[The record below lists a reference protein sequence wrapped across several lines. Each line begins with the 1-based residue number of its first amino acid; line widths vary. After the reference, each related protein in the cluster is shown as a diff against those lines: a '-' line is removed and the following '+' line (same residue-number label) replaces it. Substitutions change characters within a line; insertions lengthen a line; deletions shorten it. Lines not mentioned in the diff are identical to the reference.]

1 MIWAY
6 LIVDLSIIVFFI
18 LSRSYITKN
27 ILQISQS
34 FISNIKKEHDDLND
48 ELTMMTDKMKSV
60 REKFLS
66 EQNTFLVSQ
75 KDFDHEFSHLA
86 QRKKDQLSL
95 EMRNKALAL
104 DSYLQRYYELSN
116 GRLKQELK
124 YYIIRYFN
132 ELKIDVQETN
142 KALIH
147 NILT

>member
-1 MIWAY
+1 MIWVY

-48 ELTMMTDKMKSV
+48 ELTIMTYKMKSV

-66 EQNTFLVSQ
+66 EQSNFLASQ
-75 KDFDHEFSHLA
+75 KDFDHEFSHLS

-104 DSYLQRYYELSN
+104 DSYLQRYYELLN
-116 GRLKQELK
+116 GNLKEELK
-124 YYIIRYFN
+124 YYIIRYFD